1 MRKFIERIAFYIR
14 YEMTEEVKA
23 RIELGVL
30 CGTLLIAFGVLGYGL
45 YGLYRQDQ
53 QRAEQERA
61 SREEMRYFIELM
73 GKPKPHPTIGC
84 QGCCIGFIPRKA
96 AFRSSRRK
104 NPIGPM
110 MLLIIPLS
118 ITPKIYSKKETAE
131 PRPCNNQNKSRLL
144 NAKSVQLIE
153 LHAFACDFVCLYL
166 SESLHFLKYN
176 IYLLQVIY
184 KSMVQIWI
192 ILMSMH

>member
-1 MRKFIERIAFYIR
+1 MRRFIERIAFYIR

-73 GKPKPHPTIGC
+73 SKPKPHPTMDRKYWMPRILHRFHST
-84 QGCCIGFIPRKA
+84 QGRVPFQP
-96 AFRSSRRK
+96 
-104 NPIGPM
+104 
-110 MLLIIPLS
+110 
-118 ITPKIYSKKETAE
+118 EEE
-131 PRPCNNQNKSRLL
+131 P
-144 NAKSVQLIE
+144 
-153 LHAFACDFVCLYL
+153 D
-166 SESLHFLKYN
+166 
-176 IYLLQVIY
+176 
-184 KSMVQIWI
+184 
-192 ILMSMH
+192 